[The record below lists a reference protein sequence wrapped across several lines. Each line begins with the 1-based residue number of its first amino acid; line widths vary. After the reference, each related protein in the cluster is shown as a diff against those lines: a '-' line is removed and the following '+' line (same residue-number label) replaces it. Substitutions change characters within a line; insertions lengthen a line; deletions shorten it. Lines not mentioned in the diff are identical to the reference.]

1 MKKLKDI
8 IRQVD
13 LFGIEVKLNFD
24 GEREQ
29 HTTLPGGIV
38 SLMLY
43 GFYVFYFIFLWLK
56 LLNHGQDVDAQIY

>member
-1 MKKLKDI
+1 MKKLKDL
-8 IRQVD
+8 IREVD

-38 SLMLY
+38 SLFLY
-43 GFYVFYFIFLWLK
+43 GFYIFYFIFLWL
-56 LLNHGQDVDAQIY
+56 

>member
-29 HTTLPGGIV
+29 HTTLPGGII

-43 GFYVFYFIFLWLK
+43 GFYVFYFIFLLLK
-56 LLNHGQDVDAQIY
+56 LLSHGQDVDA